1 MESFEYG
8 LQRSVVRLTKGEHD
22 RAMTQP
28 NLPSDNIA
36 LPSSYE
42 NGIAVVELADE
53 LQIRKQTIFK
63 VLKRLGIHTV
73 KRRESDR
80 RGQMIAVISKA
91 EAEAVRNDLR
101 RMASAGGDVNGPSS
115 DTRYFGEDY
124 GVFYVVQLEPAHDP
138 GRLKVGFT
146 TDIDGRLRHHRCSA
160 PFAQCVKTWPC
171 RRTWERAAIDCV
183 TIGAEQLHTE
193 VFRVDSIQV
202 VTDRADK
209 FFGVMPVISEA
220 PNSDSTEELA

>member
-1 MESFEYG
+1 MAKINS
-8 LQRSVVRLTKGEHD
+8 
-22 RAMTQP
+22 P
-28 NLPSDNIA
+28 NDDVASP
-36 LPSSYE
+36 PPPE
-42 NGIAVVELADE
+42 EGVAVVELADE

-63 VLKRLGIHTV
+63 VMKRLGIHAV
-73 KRRESDR
+73 KRREYDR
-80 RGQMIAVISKA
+80 RGQMISVIRRA
-91 EAEAVRNDLR
+91 DADAVRDELR
-101 RMASAGGDVNGPSS
+101 RTTSGSREGSS
-115 DTRYFGEDY
+115 SVGDTRYFSEDS

-183 TIGAEQLHTE
+183 TTGAEQLHTE
-193 VFRVDSIQV
+193 VFRVGSVQV
-202 VTDRADK
+202 VIDRADK

-220 PNSDSTEELA
+220 PDGDSVDDVVVEDAV